1 MADKDLAEFVIHLAL
16 ESDGVAAFKA
26 ALASNGA
33 IFPSAFAERLHE
45 MVRLVAAPEFV
56 HVLHFHIQVQR
67 LKPKRVAMEQQ
78 VKQIPAGQECLV
90 HIPRIFV
97 S

>member
-16 ESDGVAAFKA
+16 ESDGVTAFKA

-33 IFPSAFAERLHE
+33 IFPSAFADRLHE
-45 MVRLVAAPEFV
+45 MVPLAAPGFV
-56 HVLHFHIQVQR
+56 FVLHFHIQVHR

-90 HIPRIFV
+90 DIPRIFV
-97 S
+97 T

>member
-16 ESDGVAAFKA
+16 ESDGVSAFKA

-45 MVRLVAAPEFV
+45 MVQRRFLRSIAPLSHKYAIAFV
-56 HVLHFHIQVQR
+56 HAL
-67 LKPKRVAMEQQ
+67 
-78 VKQIPAGQECLV
+78 CLGATFKTQARG
-90 HIPRIFV
+90 HGAASQASPCW
-97 S
+97 